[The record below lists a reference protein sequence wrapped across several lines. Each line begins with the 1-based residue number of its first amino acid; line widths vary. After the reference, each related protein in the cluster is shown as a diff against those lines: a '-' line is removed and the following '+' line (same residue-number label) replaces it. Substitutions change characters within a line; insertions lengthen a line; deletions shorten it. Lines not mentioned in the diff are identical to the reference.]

1 MEEHIHAITRFAC
14 MGVGEYDFDSVL
26 FFDTDYLFI
35 DEVGGGNLLLT
46 AENMGF
52 VSGIEDREPVSGS
65 LKMKIGEEK

>member
-1 MEEHIHAITRFAC
+1 MKSDWR
-14 MGVGEYDFDSVL
+14 YLL